1 MYREIYE
8 RLLNREGIILNTTWT
23 NNEGKISNLYRTLTN
38 CEKNAGSL
46 EAKLIDEYHF
56 VEPITPKER
65 LIILGGGHVAIPICS
80 NGAQM
85 GFSVTII
92 EDRKAFATKER
103 FPDATQIICGDYIE
117 SLKSLHI
124 TSYDYVV
131 IVTRGHRSDSVCL
144 KAILDGELPAYLGMI
159 GSRNRVHQQLEILK
173 NKGYPSEILDKIC
186 TPIGLS
192 IGAITPY
199 EISIS
204 ILAQII
210 CYKRKPNQY
219 FFAPKRTVNTSDLE
233 LDVLKY
239 LAEHEGQPMAMATII
254 NTRGSSPRKEGAK
267 MLILPDGK
275 IIGTIGGGMM
285 ENISYQE
292 GLELIGTG
300 RYKILYLNMQG
311 KVAANDGMVCGGNMD
326 VLVEDLSISN

>member
-1 MYREIYE
+1 MYKEIYE
-8 RLLNREGIILNTTWT
+8 RVLNKEGILLNTTW
-23 NNEGKISNLYRTLTN
+23 EGDEGETSKIRKAITT
-38 CEKNAGSL
+38 CKMDAGIL
-46 EAKLIDEYHF
+46 EAKLLGTHQF

-65 LIILGGGHVAIPICS
+65 LIILGGGHVAVPICS

-85 GFSVTII
+85 GFAVTVI
-92 EDRKAFATKER
+92 EDRNAFATKER
-103 FPDATQIICGDYIE
+103 FPDASEVICGDYIE
-117 SLKSLHI
+117 SLKKLHI
-124 TSYDYVV
+124 TSYDYIV
-131 IVTRGHRSDSVCL
+131 IVTRGHRSDSTCL
-144 KAILDGELPAYLGMI
+144 KAVLDGQLPAYLGMI
-159 GSRNRVHQQLEILK
+159 GSKNRVNQQLDILK
-173 NKGYPSEILDKIC
+173 DAGYPSEILDRIC
-186 TPIGLS
+186 TPIGLP

-219 FFAPKRTVNTSDLE
+219 FFAKKRTVNTSDLE

-239 LAEHEGQPMAMATII
+239 LAEHEGEPMAMATII

-285 ENISYQE
+285 ENVSYKE
-292 GLELIGTG
+292 GLSLIGTG
-300 RYKILYLNMQG
+300 RYKILYLNMKG
-311 KVAANDGMVCGGNMD
+311 KVAANAGMVCGGDMD
-326 VLVEDLSISN
+326 VLVEDL